1 MPRKKD
7 ATKTKKNLK
16 KVDNEEKQ
24 EIEQKENKPIP
35 LFWNKLEDNIGKPIW
50 DSREK
55 KWRILDGYKR
65 KRKYIFGYFYR
76 YCRLGEL

>member
-7 ATKTKKNLK
+7 ATKQEKNLK

-65 KRKYIFGYFYR
+65 KRKYIFSYIYR
-76 YCRLGEL
+76 YCRLAEL